1 MKLFIGII
9 LASIAYASAAETD
22 ALFESALET
31 QLKAVQLQQEV
42 TEYAIRVRTAV
53 PRVLGVR
60 ANGTIGRVEFNV
72 DKLLDQEA
80 ETRSAIFSLSSTNC
94 VNNLRVLLNGIT
106 EFTGFESS
114 NCVARFDLS
123 LSGLIQQT
131 YGEVANYEKTFGDA
145 MRIVPGAFSGRNMF
159 LETEQIDNE
168 YAAQVNSLR
177 ARWNSET
184 KNIGE
189 FEESFGEKI
198 DSLGGVLQGCFNGIQ
213 VAVNPTYGII
223 ANEITTCRSFDN
235 SHDPFTFLQ

>member
-1 MKLFIGII
+1 MKFFIGIV

-22 ALFESALET
+22 ALFESAQET
-31 QLKAVQLQQEV
+31 QEKAVQLQQEV

-72 DKLLDQEA
+72 EKLLDQEA
-80 ETRSAIFSLSSTNC
+80 ETRTAIFSLSSTNC
-94 VNNLRVLLNGIT
+94 INNLRVLLNGVT

-114 NCVARFDLS
+114 NCVARYDLS

-159 LETEQIDNE
+159 LQTEQINNE
-168 YAAQVNSLR
+168 YAARVDSLR
-177 ARWNSET
+177 ARWNGET

-189 FEESFGEKI
+189 FEEAFGDKI
-198 DSLGGVLQGCFNGIQ
+198 DVLGGVLQGCFNNIQ
-213 VAVNPTYGII
+213 VAVNPAYGII
-223 ANEITTCRSFDN
+223 ANEIATCRSFDN